1 MSVRPRELSFL
12 ICMAVPWKPSFTGL
26 VFIWPDTEL
35 SLNHICWGGDN
46 SWNQQEVDQ
55 KIMKH
60 WEWDVQRD
68 LWKTLTYFWESR
80 RAHACATAGLQACQA
95 SLSFTISQNLLKLM
109 SIDSMMPSNHL
120 FLCLSSYSLLTNVTD
135 CLLQRFVYSLILSQ
149 LCQDDFSKTQIL
161 RYHSLATKIFGYY
174 ELTIVYW

>member
-1 MSVRPRELSFL
+1 MTTHSTILAWRIPCIEISDGLQSMGSQRVRQKHLSWDPNFPLYYSVSFSFL
-12 ICMAVPWKPSFTGL
+12 VVVYLLSHVQLFAAPWT
-26 VFIWPDTEL
+26 
-35 SLNHICWGGDN
+35 
-46 SWNQQEVDQ
+46 
-55 KIMKH
+55 
-60 WEWDVQRD
+60 
-68 LWKTLTYFWESR
+68 
-80 RAHACATAGLQACQA
+80 ATCQA

-135 CLLQRFVYSLILSQ
+135 CLLQRFVYLLILSQ